1 MDTEKI
7 FSKLNSRDYNNQL
20 EKILENKDYSVTVK
34 NLLLSMLYKIE
45 SGYKD
50 YSIVKRIVHDKKTYI
65 ENILRIIKEKCEK
78 IIIVEDGSK
87 EAKELQEEGRKFYI
101 NSLENTIYLMYPNES
116 LLLYTLY
123 KIDNK
128 QIYLDEK
135 YNLIRNA
142 LSNLLNAGED
152 INNIEV
158 LRDFNGWNWNIVNRE
173 IPEITTNIIYQNLI
187 YLLGI
192 EFIKRITHTQE
203 IIDYIKLMKEKLI
216 EVYKEENAREILNQ
230 IYKISI
236 IICTQ
241 KNEAEKKRLLEEREI
256 LEKELDRLK
265 DKIKLSNDISNIK
278 KESLKRIKQIDNIL
292 NNKNLLEE
300 EYVKRNEKRATYN
313 KIFSISHLTEILN
326 KERNKELKII
336 EENNLLLDPK
346 HYVQTVCNLEKQLE
360 LLKDIGDNKQEENKY
375 KYVINLQKV
384 FIKCFYIKIEN
395 AKEKEEIINL
405 LYMLRY
411 YNLIFITQTEQI
423 KDTKELKKDLNDIE
437 KNLIK
442 KAYDLKVLNI
452 ITNEIEV
459 NDEIIINILKTK
471 IISLENIGIELKQT
485 EENLE
490 VNIYDGNVFEKTII
504 IPKFNQKSLQIKF
517 GKITRIFKNIN
528 I

>member
-20 EKILENKDYSVTVK
+20 EKILENKDFSVNVK

-45 SGYKD
+45 SSYKD

-65 ENILRIIKEKCEK
+65 EDILRIIKEKCEK
-78 IIIVEDGSK
+78 VIIVEEGSK
-87 EAKELQEEGRKFYI
+87 EAKELQEEGRKIYI
-101 NSLENTIYLMYPNES
+101 NNLENTIYLMYPNES

-142 LSNLLNAGED
+142 LSNLLNVGED

-173 IPEITTNIIYQNLI
+173 IPEITTNLIYQNLI

-192 EFIKRITHTQE
+192 NFIKSILHAEE
-203 IIDYIKLMKEKLI
+203 IVDYIELIKEKLI
-216 EVYKEENAREILNQ
+216 EFYGKENTIEILNR

-236 IICTQ
+236 IIATK
-241 KNEAEKKRLLEEREI
+241 KNEAEKNRLLEEKEN
-256 LEKELDRLK
+256 LEKELKRLK
-265 DKIKLSNDISNIK
+265 DKIKLSNEISNIK
-278 KESLKRIKQIDNIL
+278 KESLKKIKEIDNIL
-292 NNKNLLEE
+292 NDKKLLEE

-326 KERNKELKII
+326 KERNKELKKI

-346 HYVQTVCNLEKQLE
+346 HYVQTVDNLEKQLD
-360 LLKDIGDNKQEENKY
+360 LLKDIEQDNKEENKF
-375 KYVINLQKV
+375 KYLINLQKV
-384 FIKCFYIKIEN
+384 FIKCLYIKVEN
-395 AKEKEEIINL
+395 ATEKEEIINL

-411 YNLIFITQTEQI
+411 YNLIFITETEQI
-423 KDTKELKKDLNDIE
+423 KDIEELKEDLKFIE
-437 KNLIK
+437 KFLIE
-442 KAYDLKVLNI
+442 KACDLKVLNI
-452 ITNEIEV
+452 ITNEAEV
-459 NDEIIINILKTK
+459 NDKIIIDILKTK
-471 IISLENIGIELKQT
+471 IISLENIGIELKQN
-485 EENLE
+485 EESLE
-490 VNIYDGNVFEKTII
+490 VNIYDGDVFEKAII
-504 IPKFNQKSLQIKF
+504 IPRFDKKCVQIKF
-517 GKITRIFKNIN
+517 GKIQKIFKGN
-528 I
+528 